1 MKRRRLKKQIP
12 KVVAQLF
19 SPTRKY
25 LAASARVS
33 QDVLYSYQRAIE
45 ICVVDLMRI
54 HLILDPS
61 WPHRERW
68 LDGLDEEFSW
78 EKKSEMLYGC
88 GKLFWG
94 HWPQVGQGIT
104 GLPLQTMLKL
114 CPRHGIE
121 YRLNYE
127 VSNEVKS
134 FSNRRWCRTNP
145 QIN

>member
-1 MKRRRLKKQIP
+1 MKRRTLKKQIP
-12 KVVAQLF
+12 QVVAQLT

-33 QDVLYSYQRAIE
+33 QDVVYSYQREIE
-45 ICVVDLMRI
+45 IGIVELMRI
-54 HLILDPS
+54 HLTLDPT

-68 LDGLDEEFSW
+68 LDGLDEEYSW
-78 EKKSEMLYGC
+78 ERKSGMLCGS

-94 HWPQVGQGIT
+94 HWPNVDQAIT
-104 GLPLQTMLKL
+104 GLPLKTTLTL

-127 VSNEVKS
+127 DSKS
-134 FSNRRWCRTNP
+134 FSSRRWCSTDYTD
-145 QIN
+145 